1 MTSLDIVNER
11 NWEAVV
17 DEVRASDKPE
27 VEKVAQIFAYL
38 TQGIIE
44 QAEREIELARAMHD
58 QDEVVK
64 QQIKM
69 ETVKFVRQMF
79 EDCYSRVTG
88 RRSKLWHE

>member
-1 MTSLDIVNER
+1 MKALEMVNGR
-11 NWEAVV
+11 DWDAVV
-17 DEVRASDKPE
+17 DEVRASGLSE
-27 VEKVAQIFAYL
+27 LEQLAQAFAVL
-38 TQGIIE
+38 TQGFIE

-58 QDEVVK
+58 QDEVVR

-79 EDCYSRVTG
+79 EDSYIRITG